1 MDKYDPDLIF
11 DLAAGNLPEAE
22 ARAAEAS
29 LSAEGRAELAAQ
41 RTVLAAIDNTPPV
54 AMTDIER
61 ARLHRSVASAI
72 SETTRELSPVAV
84 AARPVPTS
92 RPGRTGIFVRW
103 ASAAAAAAM
112 LVGVVA
118 VGSQLGGL
126 GGSSDSADT
135 IANADVV
142 AATSTIAFSGGDAL
156 SGSAPDQESGLITG
170 DGSDSAGSDAGA
182 PPEDSDFLGVTEELQ
197 EAPPLREAADKS
209 DLAEVTAW
217 LLNARRETPLLDPIE
232 DVTALPCYDVAAEDD
247 DLDIA
252 DGFLVEY
259 VDAASGATLQGI
271 AYADPGTDTV
281 QPLIRVYDYLTCEPV
296 VASTD

>member
-1 MDKYDPDLIF
+1 MDNYDPDLIF
-11 DLAAGNLPEAE
+11 DLAAGHLPEAE

-29 LSAEGRAELAAQ
+29 LSSEGRAELAAQ
-41 RTVLAAIDNTPPV
+41 RTVLAAIANTPPA

-72 SETTRELSPVAV
+72 AETTRELSPVAV
-84 AARPVPTS
+84 EARPGPARRPT
-92 RPGRTGIFVRW
+92 RAGIFVRW

-135 IANADVV
+135 IATAESALTTVIT
-142 AATSTIAFSGGDAL
+142 ATAGGGDSL
-156 SGSAPDQESGLITG
+156 SSRAPTQEGDAVPG
-170 DGSDSAGSDAGA
+170 DGSQAAGSS
-182 PPEDSDFLGVTEELQ
+182 EDSDFLGDTGELL
-197 EAPPLREAADKS
+197 EAPPLTQIRDKS
-209 DLAEVTAW
+209 DLEEVTAW
-217 LLNARRETPLLDPIE
+217 LLDARRETPLLDPVD

-247 DLDIA
+247 DLNIA

-259 VDAASGATLQGI
+259 VDAAGRALQGI
-271 AYADPGTDTV
+271 AYADPGTETV
-281 QPLIRVYDYLTCEPV
+281 EPLIRVYDYLTCEPV
-296 VASTD
+296 IASTD